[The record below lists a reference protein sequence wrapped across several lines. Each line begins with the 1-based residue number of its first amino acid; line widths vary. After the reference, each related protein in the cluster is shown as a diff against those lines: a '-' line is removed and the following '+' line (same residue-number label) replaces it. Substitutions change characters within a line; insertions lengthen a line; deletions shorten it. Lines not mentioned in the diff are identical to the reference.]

1 MLNAVIGAPGSIRRN
16 KAYFIMAVFLPVVF
30 LFLVV
35 RVIPIISTLAL
46 SFTNYNLQRPI
57 TKFVGLENFI
67 RLFSDDIFHT
77 SFRNSLQFVLVALP
91 AEIILGLAIAL
102 MLNSELRAEGYFQTL
117 FFIPYIL
124 PMVPAAIIWQW
135 IYAPGNFGLAN
146 FFLEQLGFHR
156 VGWLIDSK
164 VALNAII
171 AMHVWKNLGFFI
183 VIFLVGL
190 KDIPPDF
197 RDASRVDG
205 ATAWQRIWRIEL
217 PIIRPV
223 ILFTSVMASIWA
235 LSAFTEV
242 YIMTQG
248 TDASTGVEISVLVF
262 QIYVEGFRYFRMGY
276 SSAICLVLFIVSLL
290 LVLIQFR
297 LFREK

>member
-46 SFTNYNLQRPI
+46 SFTNYNMQRPI

-146 FFLEQLGFHR
+146 FFLNN
-156 VGWLIDSK
+156 WDS
-164 VALNAII
+164 
-171 AMHVWKNLGFFI
+171 
-183 VIFLVGL
+183 
-190 KDIPPDF
+190 
-197 RDASRVDG
+197 
-205 ATAWQRIWRIEL
+205 IE
-217 PIIRPV
+217 
-223 ILFTSVMASIWA
+223 
-235 LSAFTEV
+235 SA
-242 YIMTQG
+242 G
-248 TDASTGVEISVLVF
+248 
-262 QIYVEGFRYFRMGY
+262 
-276 SSAICLVLFIVSLL
+276 
-290 LVLIQFR
+290 
-297 LFREK
+297 

>member
-1 MLNAVIGAPGSIRRN
+1 MLNALIGAPGSIRRN
-16 KAYFIMAVFLPVVF
+16 KAYFIMAIFLPVVF
-30 LFLVV
+30 LFVVV
-35 RVIPIISTLAL
+35 RVIPILSTLAL
-46 SFTNYNLQRPI
+46 SFTNYNMQRPI

-67 RLFSDDIFHT
+67 RLFGDDIFQM

-146 FFLEQLGFHR
+146 FFLESLGFHR